1 VAEAAIQLRILRR
14 GRRADELLALLARQL
29 ELGDLE
35 PDGSGAVVL
44 RLTGRGPQA
53 WDRVREA
60 LDGLGADW
68 RQWLYLAPRPRR

>member
-1 VAEAAIQLRILRR
+1 VAEAAIQLRVVRR
-14 GRRADELLALLARQL
+14 GHRADELLALLAGEFER
-29 ELGDLE
+29 DALE
-35 PDGSGAVVL
+35 PDGSGLLVL

-53 WDRVREA
+53 WDRVREV